1 MLINILWKEAEE
13 EKEKSNTWKKVYNWL
28 NRDNLGN
35 IPLVDNK
42 IFFFELN
49 PSSVMPNYVYH
60 FLVKWG
66 EQKGYKYLY
75 NL

>member
-1 MLINILWKEAEE
+1 MLKEMLWKEALEKKEE
-13 EKEKSNTWKKVYNWL
+13 SKIWSKIYNWL

-35 IPLVDNK
+35 ITLVGE

-49 PSSVMPNYVYH
+49 PSSIMPNYVYH